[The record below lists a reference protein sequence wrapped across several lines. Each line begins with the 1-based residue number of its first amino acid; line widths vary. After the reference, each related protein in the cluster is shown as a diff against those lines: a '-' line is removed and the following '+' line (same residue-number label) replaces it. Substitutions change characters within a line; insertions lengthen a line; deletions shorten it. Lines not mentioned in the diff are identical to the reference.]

1 MDNRKRGK
9 KRKGLKIL
17 LGVLLAV
24 FILCTTVLAG
34 YEIMKKTG
42 RDSLYGNAATKAP
55 QLTSQE
61 QSETESNSDYY
72 YRNGKTYQYNEDIIT
87 ILCMGIDKKTEN
99 FEKQETSGQSGQADS
114 IFLLVL
120 NPDTNKI
127 EMISVS
133 RDTMTEIKNYDYQGN
148 YIGDSVNHLGLAYAY
163 GDGEEKSCE
172 LMVDAVSNLF
182 FDLPIQAYCAIN
194 LTAVEK
200 LNEAV
205 GGVTVTVPEDL
216 TDQDP
221 ELKEGATV
229 RLHRDQVLAFIQ
241 SRDSYAQ
248 GSNNKRMERQK
259 QYALNFVSQAKA
271 AMKKDVTLPVTLYH
285 ELSGNMVTNINLDN
299 AVYLASL
306 MSGMELTEDGIYTV
320 QGEVKQGT
328 VYEEFYVDDEKLQE
342 MILDIFYKEVPT
354 EKGSD

>member
-1 MDNRKRGK
+1 MDNRKRRKK
-9 KRKGLKIL
+9 KRGLKVL
-17 LGVLLAV
+17 LGILLAV
-24 FILCTTVLAG
+24 FVLCSTVLAG

-42 RDSLYGNAATKAP
+42 KDSLYGNAATKAP

-61 QSETESNSDYY
+61 QESTQDNADYY

-87 ILCMGIDKKTEN
+87 ILCMGIDKKTES
-99 FEKQETSGQSGQADS
+99 FEKQETSGKSGQADS

-120 NPDTNKI
+120 NPDTGKM

-133 RDTMTEIKNYDYQGN
+133 RDAMTEIQNYDYQGN

-194 LTAVEK
+194 LTAAEK

-216 TDQDP
+216 TKQDP

-229 RLHRDQVLAFIQ
+229 KLEGDQVLTFIQ

-259 QYALNFVSQAKA
+259 QYALNFLSQAKS

-285 ELSGNMVTNINLDN
+285 ELSENMVTNINLDN
-299 AVYLASL
+299 AVYLATL
-306 MSGMELTEDGIYTV
+306 MADMELTEEGFYTV
-320 QGEVKQGT
+320 QGEVKQGS

-342 MILDIFYKEVPT
+342 MILDIFYKEVPA
-354 EKGSD
+354 EKGSE